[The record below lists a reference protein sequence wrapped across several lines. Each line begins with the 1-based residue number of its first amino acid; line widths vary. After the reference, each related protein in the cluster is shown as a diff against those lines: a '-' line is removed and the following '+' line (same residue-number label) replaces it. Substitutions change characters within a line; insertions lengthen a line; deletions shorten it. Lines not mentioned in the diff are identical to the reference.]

1 MATVSEALFSEWFEG
16 VRAEHMALGREQ
28 GIEQGIERGIERGIE
43 QGVQQERARSLARLR
58 RRAAIKFGARMAER
72 LANLL
77 GTASGT
83 EQIEQV
89 EDWLFECDRAEDL
102 LARVSAMRVNGG
114 VGR

>member
-1 MATVSEALFSEWFEG
+1 MATVSEALFSEWFAG

-28 GIEQGIERGIERGIE
+28 GIEQGVER
-43 QGVQQERARSLARLR
+43 GVQQERVRWLARLR
-58 RRAAIKFGARMAER
+58 RHAAIKFGAQAAER

-77 GTASGT
+77 GT
-83 EQIEQV
+83 

-102 LARVSAMRVNGG
+102 LARVSAMRGNGS